1 MDASSL
7 ICKTGAIIQQSPS
20 PMVHVPWFRR
30 PSVNHGLE
38 ADDLYLMYCEKVNS
52 SLTLLPC
59 AYLIHLPSSHR
70 VGILSSPI
78 ITRRRVSPVRV
89 SIVDILR
96 VRRREKMGRER
107 KETGTGRFYEFIFF
121 FFSPEDSRHR
131 VYGSC
136 LEGSFSIL
144 ISSFTIDI

>member
-1 MDASSL
+1 MQNRGNNTAVPFTHGSCS
-7 ICKTGAIIQQSPS
+7 
-20 PMVHVPWFRR
+20 MVSVT
-30 PSVNHGLE
+30 SVNHGLE
-38 ADDLYLMYCEKVNS
+38 ADDLHLMYCEKVNS

-59 AYLIHLPSSHR
+59 AYLIHLTSSHR
-70 VGILSSPI
+70 VGIFSSPI
-78 ITRRRVSPVRV
+78 ITRRRVSTLRV

-107 KETGTGRFYEFIFF
+107 KERGTGRFCEFVF

-144 ISSFTIDI
+144 ISIFTIDI